1 MVSGSIRLFL
11 APQLKPGLEPW
22 VLAACTAPGCWL
34 GRILAVH
41 PCGSSLQFILVSF
54 ILVVHLCG
62 SLSWLNFAVHLCGSS
77 LQFILAVH
85 PCGSSLQLI
94 FAVHSRH
101 SYSWLIFA
109 VHSCSPRR
117 VGSARHSSPQVTTDR
132 SGSQCCPTRHAEGPC
147 GCEQNTWTSTVLQEG
162 EGTFSGLT
170 WVCVTQTHPHPKPK
184 AGPAAEP
191 HRQGVG
197 ASAGSLPGA
206 RPPGPSPQV
215 APQPGPASP
224 SLSPSLVTLTSPQ
237 GRVSGS

>member
-1 MVSGSIRLFL
+1 MRFILVAHLCSSFLSHSYSWFIFVVHCRGSTLRFIF
-11 APQLKPGLEPW
+11 
-22 VLAACTAPGCWL
+22 
-34 GRILAVH
+34 AVH
-41 PCGSSLQFILVSF
+41 PCSSFLRFILVVHPCSSSLQFILV
-54 ILVVHLCG
+54 IHTR
-62 SLSWLNFAVHLCGSS
+62 GSS
-77 LQFILAVH
+77 LRFIL
-85 PCGSSLQLI
+85 
-94 FAVHSRH
+94 
-101 SYSWLIFA
+101 A